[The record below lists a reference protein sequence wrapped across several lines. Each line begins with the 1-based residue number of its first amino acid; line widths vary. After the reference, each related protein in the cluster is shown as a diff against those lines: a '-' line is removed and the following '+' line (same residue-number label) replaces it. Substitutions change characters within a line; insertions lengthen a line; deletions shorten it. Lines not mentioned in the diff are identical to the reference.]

1 MASHTGVD
9 GVLKYDSN
17 AVAELSSWTLDINQE
32 PVESTALGQSSRSYK
47 PGITNWSGSAECFW
61 DESDTAQ
68 SQIDT
73 DMATVTTKTLELYPE
88 GTTSGDTYFSGT
100 VIIESISRNAA
111 VNGMVTA
118 SFTFRGTGGLTKTTV

>member
-118 SFTFRGTGGLTKTTV
+118 SFTFRGSGGLTKTTV

>member
-17 AVAELSSWTLDINQE
+17 AVAELTSWTLDVNQE
-32 PVESTALGQSSRSYK
+32 PVESTALGSSARSFK
-47 PGITNWSGSAECFW
+47 TGIINWTGSAECFW

-73 DMATVTTKTLELYPE
+73 DMSTVTTKTLELYPE

-100 VIIESISRNAA
+100 VIISSISRSSS

-118 SFTFRGTGGLTKTTV
+118 SFSFQGTGGLTKTTV

>member
-1 MASHTGVD
+1 MASHTGIN

-32 PVESTALGQSSRSYK
+32 PVESTALGQSARSYK
-47 PGITNWSGSAECFW
+47 PGITNWSGSAEAFW
-61 DESDTAQ
+61 DETDTAQ

-73 DMATVTTKTLELYPE
+73 DMSTVTTKTLELFPE
-88 GTTSGDTYFSGT
+88 GTTSGDTVFSGT

>member
-17 AVAELSSWTLDINQE
+17 AVAELSAWTLDVNQE
-32 PVESTALGQSSRSYK
+32 PVESTVLGSSARSFK
-47 PGITNWSGSAECFW
+47 PGIITWTGSAECFW
-61 DESDTAQ
+61 DETDTAQ

-73 DMATVTTKTLELYPE
+73 DMATVDTKTLELYPE
-88 GTTSGDTYFSGT
+88 GTTSADTYFTGT
-100 VIIESISRNAA
+100 VIITSISRNSS

-118 SFTFRGTGGLTKTTV
+118 SFSFQGTGGLTKTTV

>member
-17 AVAELSSWTLDINQE
+17 AVAELSAWTLDVNQE
-32 PVESTALGQSSRSYK
+32 PVESTVLGSSARSFK
-47 PGITNWSGSAECFW
+47 PGIITWTGSAECFW
-61 DESDTAQ
+61 DETDTAQ

-88 GTTSGDTYFSGT
+88 GTTSADTYFSGT
-100 VIIESISRNAA
+100 VIISSISRNSS
-111 VNGMVTA
+111 VNGMITA
-118 SFTFRGTGGLTKTTV
+118 SFSFQGTGGLTKTTV